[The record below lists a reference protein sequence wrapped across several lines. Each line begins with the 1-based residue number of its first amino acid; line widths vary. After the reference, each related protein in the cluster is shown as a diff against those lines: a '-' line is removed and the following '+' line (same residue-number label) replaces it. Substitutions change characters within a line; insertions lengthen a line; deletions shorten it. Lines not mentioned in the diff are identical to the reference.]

1 MLGRVVLAEELAPSA
16 IETLLA
22 NDVEVDDRSGASR
35 GELLDAMAGASG
47 IIIRSATQV
56 DAELLDA
63 SPDLVVVG
71 RAGIGV
77 DNIDIARATEQ
88 GVMVVNA
95 PQSNIISAA
104 EHTIALLL
112 SLARNI
118 PQACAD
124 LKAGQWNRKQWN
136 GVELDGKTLGIL
148 GLGRIGTLVA
158 QRASALGLNLVAYDP
173 FVGRDHAR
181 RLGAEM
187 ADDAADVVAQADF
200 MVIHLPKTPE
210 TMGFVNAELLANA
223 KPSLRLVNTARG
235 GIVDEAALFDALSNG
250 SIAGAALDV
259 FSVEPCTE
267 SPLFTLPNVIVTPH
281 LGASTAE
288 AQDKAGQTIAE
299 QVVLA
304 LQGDFVPF
312 ALNIDAT
319 EASEEVRRYLGLT
332 ERLGRIFANLND
344 DGINELTVA
353 VEGDLAAYD
362 CKVLTLAALKG
373 VFGAAMGDPVSFV
386 NAPQLAKARGL
397 SVHEGSSEE
406 SVDYRTRVVLR
417 GGASRDQ
424 HIVAGTLQGEDG
436 HETIVQV
443 DEHSVDARP
452 ASHMVVIRNEDQP
465 GMIGMVGTI
474 VGQAGVNIADMDVG
488 TGQPGTAMMMLN
500 ISSPLPDDALVALRD
515 APGVI
520 DARTFSLPIP
530 SMTPDA

>member
-1 MLGRVVLAEELAPSA
+1 MLGRVVVAEELAPSA
-16 IETLLA
+16 LETLTA
-22 NDVEVDDRSGASR
+22 NNVEVDDQSGASR
-35 GELLDAMAGASG
+35 ADLLAAMPGASG

-56 DAELLDA
+56 DAELLEA
-63 SPDLVVVG
+63 SPDLIVVG

-77 DNIDIARATEQ
+77 DNIDITRATEQ

-112 SLARNI
+112 SMARNI

-124 LKAGQWNRKQWN
+124 LKAGEWNRNRWN

-148 GLGRIGTLVA
+148 GLGRIGSLVA
-158 QRASALGLNLVAYDP
+158 QRAAALGLNLVAYDP
-173 FVGRDHAR
+173 FVGRDSAR

-187 ADDAADVVAQADF
+187 LDDPADVVAQADF

-210 TMGFVNAELLANA
+210 TMGFVNAELLAHA
-223 KPSLRLVNTARG
+223 KPTLRLVNTARG
-235 GIVDEAALFDALSNG
+235 GIVDEEALYNALVSG
-250 SIAGAALDV
+250 GIAGAALDV
-259 FSVEPCTE
+259 FAVEPCTE
-267 SPLFTLPNVIVTPH
+267 SPLFELPNVIVTPH

-312 ALNIDAT
+312 ALNIEAR
-319 EASEEVRRYLGLT
+319 EASDEVRRYLGLT

-344 DGINELTVA
+344 DGINELTVS

-373 VFGAAMGDPVSFV
+373 VFGATMGDPVSFV

-424 HIVAGTLQGEDG
+424 HVVAGTLQGEDG

-443 DEHSVDARP
+443 DQHSVDSRP
-452 ASHMVVIRNEDQP
+452 APNMVFIRNQDQP

-474 VGQAGVNIADMDVG
+474 VGEAGVNIADMDVG
-488 TGQPGTAMMMLN
+488 TGTPGTAMMMLTV
-500 ISSPLPDDALVALRD
+500 SSPLPEETLVRLRE

-520 DARTFSLPIP
+520 DARTFTLPMLSI
-530 SMTPDA
+530 A

>member
-1 MLGRVVLAEELAPSA
+1 M
-16 IETLLA
+16 ETLTA
-22 NDVEVDDRSGASR
+22 NNVEVDDQSGASR
-35 GELLDAMAGASG
+35 AELLAAMPGASG

-56 DAELLDA
+56 DAELLEA
-63 SPDLVVVG
+63 SPDLIVVG

-77 DNIDIARATEQ
+77 DNIDITRATEQ

-112 SLARNI
+112 SMARNI

-124 LKAGQWNRKQWN
+124 LKAGEWNRNRWN

-148 GLGRIGTLVA
+148 GLGRIGSLVA
-158 QRASALGLNLVAYDP
+158 QRAAALGLNLVAYDP
-173 FVGRDHAR
+173 FVGR
-181 RLGAEM
+181 
-187 ADDAADVVAQADF
+187 
-200 MVIHLPKTPE
+200 E
-210 TMGFVNAELLANA
+210 TMGFVNAELLAHA
-223 KPSLRLVNTARG
+223 KPTLRLVNTARG
-235 GIVDEAALFDALSNG
+235 GIVDEEALYNALVNG
-250 SIAGAALDV
+250 GIAGAALDV
-259 FSVEPCTE
+259 FAVEPCTE
-267 SPLFTLPNVIVTPH
+267 SPLFELPNVIVTPH

-312 ALNIDAT
+312 ALNIEAR
-319 EASEEVRRYLGLT
+319 EASDEVRRYLGLT

-344 DGINELTVA
+344 DGINELTVS

-373 VFGAAMGDPVSFV
+373 VFGATMGDPVSFV

-424 HIVAGTLQGEDG
+424 HVVAGTLQGEDG

-443 DEHSVDARP
+443 DQHSVDSRP
-452 ASHMVVIRNEDQP
+452 APNMVFIRNQDQP

-474 VGQAGVNIADMDVG
+474 VGEAGVNIADMDVG
-488 TGQPGTAMMMLN
+488 TGTPGTAMMMLTV
-500 ISSPLPDDALVALRD
+500 SSPLPEETLVRLRE

-520 DARTFSLPIP
+520 DARTFTLPMLSI
-530 SMTPDA
+530 A